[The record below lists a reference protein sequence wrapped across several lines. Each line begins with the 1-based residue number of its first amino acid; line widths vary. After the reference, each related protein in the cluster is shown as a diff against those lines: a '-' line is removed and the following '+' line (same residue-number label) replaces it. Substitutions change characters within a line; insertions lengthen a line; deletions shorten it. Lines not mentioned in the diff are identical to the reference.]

1 MRRPSLII
9 MHNCNCSDKDT
20 ASGRAGVLRRL
31 SNGCGNGGV
40 ACASP
45 TAAAGEEEEER
56 EGDKGDED
64 DAASVHEVAATVM
77 LPGHMLAALKPKAII
92 EKEQREALRRL
103 KEERRRRRRQQQ
115 VNPDGG
121 GHDNGGSG
129 GGEDDSSTTAVTASA
144 NVFLRRLLPSCLAAG
159 RRSTLAE
166 LRDEEDSSLSHLDLV
181 DEELGTVHRSIM
193 ARTRQKYL
201 AMEAS
206 SFWDRSFT
214 GGLIVLTAVA
224 ILVLFLYQNFGPG
237 ILKDHRY

>member
-1 MRRPSLII
+1 M
-9 MHNCNCSDKDT
+9 CQKT
-20 ASGRAGVLRRL
+20 
-31 SNGCGNGGV
+31 
-40 ACASP
+40 
-45 TAAAGEEEEER
+45 
-56 EGDKGDED
+56 
-64 DAASVHEVAATVM
+64 
-77 LPGHMLAALKPKAII
+77 
-92 EKEQREALRRL
+92 
-103 KEERRRRRRQQQ
+103 
-115 VNPDGG
+115 
-121 GHDNGGSG
+121 
-129 GGEDDSSTTAVTASA
+129 
-144 NVFLRRLLPSCLAAG
+144 RLLPSCLGG

>member
-20 ASGRAGVLRRL
+20 AGGRAGVLRRL

-56 EGDKGDED
+56 EGSNKGEED

-115 VNPDGG
+115 INPDCG
-121 GHDNGGSG
+121 G
-129 GGEDDSSTTAVTASA
+129 GGEDDSSAATTAVTASA

>member
-1 MRRPSLII
+1 MII
-9 MHNCNCSDKDT
+9 MHNCNCNDKDANRT
-20 ASGRAGVLRRL
+20 GVLRRQ
-31 SNGCGNGGV
+31 SNGCGGVRGV
-40 ACASP
+40 AIDGEAAASP
-45 TAAAGEEEEER
+45 SAEEEEEGSR
-56 EGDKGDED
+56 GDEGE

-77 LPGHMLAALKPKAII
+77 LPGHMLAALKPKSII

-103 KEERRRRRRQQQ
+103 KEERRRRRRQQL
-115 VNPDGG
+115 NPANGGGGGDGG
-121 GHDNGGSG
+121 DD
-129 GGEDDSSTTAVTASA
+129 DDSSAETTAAAA
-144 NVFLRRLLPSCLAAG
+144 NVFLRRLLPSCLA

-193 ARTRQKYL
+193 AKTRQKYL

-214 GGLIVLTAVA
+214 GCLIVLTMIA

>member
-9 MHNCNCSDKDT
+9 MHNCNNCSDKDT

-40 ACASP
+40 AS
-45 TAAAGEEEEER
+45 TAGEEEEEEAR
-56 EGDKGDED
+56 EGSKGDED

-115 VNPDGG
+115 VNPAGG
-121 GHDNGGSG
+121 GHNNA
-129 GGEDDSSTTAVTASA
+129 GEDDSSAATTTAVTASA
-144 NVFLRRLLPSCLAAG
+144 NVFLRRLLPSCLAG

>member
-9 MHNCNCSDKDT
+9 MHNCNCSDKDA

-31 SNGCGNGGV
+31 SNGCGSNGGV

-45 TAAAGEEEEER
+45 TAAAGQEEE
-56 EGDKGDED
+56 GSKGDED

-115 VNPDGG
+115 VNPVG
-121 GHDNGGSG
+121 GHNNG
-129 GGEDDSSTTAVTASA
+129 GGEDDSSAATTAVTASA
-144 NVFLRRLLPSCLAAG
+144 NVFLRWRLLPSCLGG

>member
-1 MRRPSLII
+1 MII
-9 MHNCNCSDKDT
+9 MHNCNCNDKDANRT
-20 ASGRAGVLRRL
+20 GVLRRQ
-31 SNGCGNGGV
+31 SNGCGGVRGV
-40 ACASP
+40 AMDGEAAASP
-45 TAAAGEEEEER
+45 SAEEEEESR
-56 EGDKGDED
+56 GDEGE

-92 EKEQREALRRL
+92 EREQREALRRL
-103 KEERRRRRRQQQ
+103 KEERRRRRRQQL
-115 VNPDGG
+115 NPANGGGGGDGG
-121 GHDNGGSG
+121 GGDDD
-129 GGEDDSSTTAVTASA
+129 DDSSAETTAAAA
-144 NVFLRRLLPSCLAAG
+144 NVFLRRLLPSCLA

-193 ARTRQKYL
+193 AKTRQKYL

-214 GGLIVLTAVA
+214 GCLIVLTMIA

>member
-9 MHNCNCSDKDT
+9 MHNCNCSDKDA

-31 SNGCGNGGV
+31 SNGCGSNGGV

-45 TAAAGEEEEER
+45 TAAAGQEEE
-56 EGDKGDED
+56 GSKGDED

-115 VNPDGG
+115 VNPW
-121 GHDNGGSG
+121 HDNG
-129 GGEDDSSTTAVTASA
+129 GGEDDPSAATTAVAASA
-144 NVFLRRLLPSCLAAG
+144 NVFLRRLLPSCLAG

-166 LRDEEDSSLSHLDLV
+166 LRDYEEDSSLSHLDLV